1 MASIISKVTELD
13 KETREKVR
21 QLEEERDQLP
31 VFLREQRKEMNKTYE
46 AEAKK
51 TISERKKVVDTE
63 LKKAQESAEKELTQ
77 AINEIQEVY
86 NDKKDE
92 WIETIYL
99 ECVKNFSEE

>member
-13 KETREKVR
+13 KEMREKVR

-31 VFLREQRKEMNKTYE
+31 VFLREQRKEMNKKYE

-51 TISERKKVVDTE
+51 TISERKKVVDSE
-63 LKKAQESAEKELTQ
+63 LKKAQESAEIDLTQ

-86 NDKKDE
+86 DDKKDQ
-92 WIETIYL
+92 WI
-99 ECVKNFSEE
+99 KEEL